1 MAQPRDLV
9 EDLVFECL
17 EQLARNGPA
26 AVDDVLAAHDQAVRQ
41 HVRDTITMLQRVGLA
56 GDAPAGEPVADR
68 FGPYRLLERVGSGA
82 MGVVY
87 RARCDDGEGP
97 DLALK
102 LMQPGLLPG
111 RGNRLRFQREIEA
124 LRSLA
129 HPGICPIL
137 DDGEVDGVPFLVMP
151 FVAGASLRERFAA
164 RWGADA
170 TARGELLG
178 ALQQVAEALHHAHE
192 HGLVHRDVKPGN
204 VVLASGQAVLLDF
217 GLARL
222 DRGQQH
228 STLTATGGVVGT
240 PAYMA
245 PEQVAGRND
254 VDRRCDVYAIGAVLY
269 EGLTGRLPHE
279 APTRESL
286 YRQILGGDIV
296 PPSSRV
302 AGLPAG
308 TDAVCMT
315 ALARDPQR
323 RYQTARLFAEELGRL
338 RAGASPLARLPG
350 PLERTLRWV
359 RRYPFASSLM
369 ALLSLAVLGIAAM
382 ALTMR
387 AAARVDRARLQA
399 VDAQRLVNHEPAQAL
414 AKALAAYDQSPVP
427 EALVAIQAALAADQ
441 PAYTIPPFA
450 QAITGIAFSA
460 DDRWLFAHD
469 EGGAGRL
476 FELTARDPVEQ
487 TLGEHARDVTCA
499 AFEPGPS
506 AAPLLVTGQRDGSVL
521 ASRLGEIGVAWRL
534 APSGDDTAVKGL
546 YFSPDGSRL
555 VCVAGGAARLL
566 TAAGE
571 AVAISTEGRVTL
583 AAWVDE
589 DRFVLAAE
597 MDVDAGDRGR
607 VSVWDAR
614 QTPPV
619 ELDARLWE
627 QPITAVHCNPH
638 PDRRG
643 LLLVVPDAR
652 EASIWDLAKDRPEP
666 LRPSQRGF
674 AQRIVAAG
682 WSPDGSRAFLAALG
696 GRAEV
701 FTAAG
706 AHVDS
711 NDTLDHIATGVAH
724 PTQPMFALAGNSGS
738 PWLISFDGQALRY
751 FGRRRVRER
760 PLVFSR
766 DGQFVATTT
775 WEHCIEVR
783 RLFDPELP
791 VFRGGGSVQAAQ
803 WTADGHVVQGH
814 GMSRLSSKRRGALRR
829 WDPRSGAEIG
839 SARIYGGMPVLDL
852 RWNRARE
859 HALVDLA
866 PAPGG
871 RAQVQLQRH
880 EGGQWQ
886 SIADAPEGSVR
897 GYCLSATFVG
907 PNLALLC
914 DTAGAVVLWDLDG
927 GSIVRL
933 PHDDMPA
940 ASSIDRAR
948 WMTATATPDAST
960 VWAGGAAGYLHRF
973 DRGSDG
979 RYVEAAPVRLGQ
991 SLHSLLLLPD
1001 GSLVAGG
1008 ASGLVERLLPQG
1020 GSIAFR
1026 FHRVR
1031 VPCIASTSVD
1041 GQPLLATGDYEGTIC
1056 LWRLDG
1062 RLERAIEFEQGAV
1075 NSLQFSP
1082 DGEQLLS
1089 GTGDGTARIWP
1100 VRTGDLLAL
1109 ARRRVR

>member
-17 EQLARNGPA
+17 EQLAHNGPA
-26 AVDDVLAAHDQAVRQ
+26 AVDDVLAAHEDSVRQ
-41 HVRDTITMLQRVGLA
+41 QVRDTITMLQRVGLA
-56 GDAPAGEPVADR
+56 GDAPPGEPAPDR

-87 RARCDDGEGP
+87 RARRDDGEGP
-97 DLALK
+97 ELALK

-151 FVAGASLRERFAA
+151 FVAGPSLRERFAA
-164 RWGADA
+164 RQGADA
-170 TARGELLG
+170 AARDVLLS

-192 HGLVHRDVKPGN
+192 HGLVHRDVKPAN
-204 VVLASGQAVLLDF
+204 VVLAGGQAVLLDF

-222 DRGQQH
+222 DRGQH
-228 STLTATGGVVGT
+228 DSTLTATGGVVGT

-254 VDRRCDVYAIGAVLY
+254 VDRRCDVYALGAMLY

-296 PPSSRV
+296 PPSSR
-302 AGLPAG
+302 ATGLRAG

-387 AAARVDRARLQA
+387 AGARVDRARLQA

-441 PAYTIPPFA
+441 PAYTIPSFA

-476 FELTARDPVEQ
+476 FELTERDPVEQ
-487 TLGEHARDVTCA
+487 TLGEHAREVSCA
-499 AFEPGPS
+499 AFEPRPS
-506 AAPLLVTGQRDGSVL
+506 AAPLLVTGHRDGSVL

-534 APSGDDTAVKGL
+534 APSGDATAVHAL
-546 YFSPDGSRL
+546 SFSPDGSRL
-555 VCVAGGAARLL
+555 VCVAGGVARLV

-571 AVAISTEGRVTL
+571 VVAITTEGRVTL

-589 DRFVLAAE
+589 DRFVLAAA
-597 MDVDAGDRGR
+597 MAVGAGDQGR

-614 QTPPV
+614 QAPPV
-619 ELDARLWE
+619 ELTAQSWR

-638 PDRRG
+638 PERRG
-643 LLLVVPDAR
+643 LLLVVPEAR
-652 EASIWDLAKDRPEP
+652 EASIWDLAKDRTE
-666 LRPSQRGF
+666 LRPLQRGF
-674 AQRIVAAG
+674 ARRIVAAG
-682 WSPDGSRAFLAALG
+682 WSPDGSRAFLAAQG
-696 GRAEV
+696 GRSEI
-701 FTAAG
+701 FTSAG
-706 AHVDS
+706 THADG
-711 NDTLDHIATGVAH
+711 NDALDHIATGVAH
-724 PTQPMFALAGNSGS
+724 PTQPMFALAGNFGS
-738 PWLISFDGQALRY
+738 PMLISFYGQTLHT
-751 FGRRRVRER
+751 FGRRHVRDH

-766 DGQFVATTT
+766 DGHFVATTT
-775 WEHCIEVR
+775 WEHRIEVR

-791 VFRGGGSVQAAQ
+791 VFRGGGWLEAAQ

-814 GMSRLSSKRRGALRR
+814 RFPRLSPTRKRGALRR

-839 SARIYGGMPVLDL
+839 SSHVYEGMPVIDL
-852 RWNRARE
+852 RWDRARE
-859 HALVDLA
+859 QALVVFDVA
-866 PAPGG
+866 G
-871 RAQVQLQRH
+871 RSQAQLLRH
-880 EGGQWQ
+880 EDGRWR
-886 SIADAPEGSVR
+886 SIADAPEGALQ
-897 GYCLSATFVG
+897 GDCLSA
-907 PNLALLC
+907 
-914 DTAGAVVLWDLDG
+914 
-927 GSIVRL
+927 
-933 PHDDMPA
+933 
-940 ASSIDRAR
+940 
-948 WMTATATPDAST
+948 
-960 VWAGGAAGYLHRF
+960 
-973 DRGSDG
+973 
-979 RYVEAAPVRLGQ
+979 
-991 SLHSLLLLPD
+991 
-1001 GSLVAGG
+1001 
-1008 ASGLVERLLPQG
+1008 
-1020 GSIAFR
+1020 
-1026 FHRVR
+1026 
-1031 VPCIASTSVD
+1031 
-1041 GQPLLATGDYEGTIC
+1041 
-1056 LWRLDG
+1056 
-1062 RLERAIEFEQGAV
+1062 
-1075 NSLQFSP
+1075 
-1082 DGEQLLS
+1082 
-1089 GTGDGTARIWP
+1089 
-1100 VRTGDLLAL
+1100 
-1109 ARRRVR
+1109 